1 MNIKFEIKG
10 KTDVKNLYV
19 RMYQGKFD
27 VSAPIGL
34 LVLESDWDA
43 ENNSFY
49 LANPLN
55 LKLQE
60 LKLSIL
66 RVYNQSFSQGEIITS
81 IWLKQVVK
89 EEFNRPTN
97 EIDLV
102 NDSKD
107 IYLTDF
113 GDWWNQ
119 NKADLWKVGP
129 KKLLSKVQKSQYK
142 KIISQLKDFE
152 KSVGY
157 KLVLK
162 DITLDNLYEIIN
174 WFEEND
180 YNSSTI
186 SRNIDRVRFFLN
198 RASEEGL
205 KVSNVR
211 SQRVYIDKD
220 SEEIEQVYLN
230 ESEIQKIFDL
240 NLEHDYELDNIRD
253 NFVLALWCGLRIND
267 FMTNLKT
274 DNIKDGIISIKTQKT
289 GSFVKIPIHPMAKSI
304 LDKNF
309 GNLPRK
315 VEISEY
321 NKQIKTICMLAKI
334 DNQVYGKLW
343 NPIKKRRELV
353 YAPKYKFISS
363 HVARKSLSTN
373 LHGKVSDEVIQ
384 NICGWS
390 NLTMVAHYNKTSKTE
405 YANQL
410 QDYWTKTN

>member
-60 LKLSIL
+60 LKVAIL
-66 RVYNQSFSQGEIITS
+66 RAYNQSFSQGEIITS

-89 EEFNRPTN
+89 EEFNRPIN
-97 EIDLV
+97 EIALV

-113 GDWWNQ
+113 GDWWNN

-129 KKLLSKVQKSQYK
+129 KKLLSSVQKSQYK

-152 KSVGY
+152 KSVGF

-162 DITLDNLYEIIN
+162 DMTLDNLYEVVN
-174 WFEEND
+174 YFEEND

-186 SRNIDRVRFFLN
+186 SRNIDRIRFFMN

-230 ESEIQKIFDL
+230 ENEIQKIFDL
-240 NLEHDYELDNIRD
+240 NLEHDYELDNIRN
-253 NFVLALWCGLRIND
+253 NFVLALWSGLRITD

-304 LDKNF
+304 LNKNF

-315 VEISEY
+315 VDVSEY
-321 NKQIKTICMLAKI
+321 NKQIKTICQLAEI

-353 YAPKYKFISS
+353 YAPKFKFVSS
-363 HVARKSLSTN
+363 HIARKSLTTN
-373 LHGKVSDEVIQ
+373 LSGKVSNEVIQ
-384 NICGWS
+384 KTMGW
-390 NLTMVAHYNKTSKTE
+390 NDDTMRKHYDKTSKNE
-405 YANQL
+405 YVETLKN
-410 QDYWTKTN
+410 YWYGK

>member
-66 RVYNQSFSQGEIITS
+66 RAYNQSFSQGEIITS
-81 IWLKQVVK
+81 IWLKQVIK

-113 GDWWNQ
+113 GDFWND
-119 NKADLWKVGP
+119 NKANLWKVGP

-162 DITLDNLYEIIN
+162 DMTLDNFYEIVN
-174 WFEEND
+174 YFEEND

-186 SRNIDRVRFFLN
+186 SRNIDRLRFFLN

-230 ESEIQKIFDL
+230 ENEIQKIFDL
-240 NLEHDYELDNIRD
+240 NLEHDYELNNIRD
-253 NFVLALWCGLRIND
+253 NFVLALWSGLRIFD

-289 GSFVKIPIHPMAKSI
+289 GSFVKIPVHPMAKSI

-315 VEISEY
+315 VDISEY
-321 NKQIKTICMLAKI
+321 NKQIKVICQLAEI

-343 NPIKKRRELV
+343 NSDKKRKELT
-353 YAPKYKFISS
+353 YAPKWRYISS
-363 HVARKSLSTN
+363 HVARKSLTTN
-373 LHGKVSDEVIQ
+373 LSGKVSIDVIK
-384 NICGWS
+384 NVCGWADS
-390 NLTMVAHYNKTSKTE
+390 TMANYYNKTSKNE
-405 YANQL
+405 YAETLKN
-410 QDYWTKTN
+410 YWDGK

>member
-10 KTDVKNLYV
+10 KTDVKNLYI

-66 RVYNQSFSQGEIITS
+66 RAYNQSFSQGEIITS

-113 GDWWNQ
+113 GDFWND
-119 NKADLWKVGP
+119 NKANLWKVGP

-162 DITLDNLYEIIN
+162 DMTLDNFYEIVN
-174 WFEEND
+174 YFEEND

-289 GSFVKIPIHPMAKSI
+289 GSFVKVPLHPMAKSI

-315 VEISEY
+315 VDISEY
-321 NKQIKTICMLAKI
+321 NKQIKVICQLAEI
-334 DNQVYGKLW
+334 DNQVYGKIW
-343 NPIKKRRELV
+343 NPIKKRRELT
-353 YAPKYKFISS
+353 YAPKYKFVSS
-363 HVARKSLSTN
+363 HIARKSLTTN
-373 LHGKVSDEVIQ
+373 LSGKVSNEVIQ
-384 NICGWS
+384 KTMGWS
-390 NLTMVAHYNKTSKTE
+390 DDKMRKHYDKTSKNE
-405 YANQL
+405 YAETLKN
-410 QDYWTKTN
+410 YWNGK

>member
-27 VSAPIGL
+27 ISATIGL

-66 RVYNQSFSQGEIITS
+66 RAYNQSFSQGEIITS
-81 IWLKQVVK
+81 IWLKNIVK

-113 GDWWNQ
+113 GDFWND
-119 NKADLWKVGP
+119 NKANLWKVGP

-162 DITLDNLYEIIN
+162 DMTLDNFYEIVN
-174 WFEEND
+174 YFEEND

-230 ESEIQKIFDL
+230 ENEIQKIFDL

-253 NFVLALWCGLRIND
+253 NFVLALWCGLRIVD

-304 LDKNF
+304 LNKNF

-315 VEISEY
+315 VDISEY
-321 NKQIKTICMLAKI
+321 NKQIKTICQLAEI

-343 NPIKKRRELV
+343 NSDKKRKELV
-353 YAPKYKFISS
+353 YAPKFKFISS
-363 HVARKSLSTN
+363 HVSRKSLATN
-373 LHGKVSDEVIQ
+373 LSGKVSIDVIK
-384 NICGWS
+384 NVCGWS
-390 NLTMVAHYNKTSKTE
+390 DSTMANYYNKTSKTE
-405 YANQL
+405 YAETLKN
-410 QDYWTKTN
+410 YWNGK

>member
-66 RVYNQSFSQGEIITS
+66 RAYNQSFSQGEIITS

-113 GDWWNQ
+113 GDFWND
-119 NKADLWKVGP
+119 NKANLWKVGP

-162 DITLDNLYEIIN
+162 DMTLDNFYEIVN
-174 WFEEND
+174 YFEEND

-220 SEEIEQVYLN
+220 SEEIEKPYLT
-230 ESEIQKIFDL
+230 SLEINKIINTDFSFDPEL
-240 NLEHDYELDNIRD
+240 NIAKQNYTILL
-253 NFVLALWCGLRIND
+253 FTGLRGSDGLKKLDI
-267 FMTNLKT
+267 TNI
-274 DNIKDGIISIKTQKT
+274 DNGFIKIKTSKT
-289 GSFVKIPIHPMAKSI
+289 GQTVVLPVHDEIKKVIKQ
-304 LDKNF
+304 NF
-309 GNLPRK
+309 GNLPPKINLTDFNKAIKRIAQVCEIDQLIEGKLFDSKKKRK
-315 VEISEY
+315 VKGIY
-321 NKQIKTICMLAKI
+321 
-334 DNQVYGKLW
+334 
-343 NPIKKRRELV
+343 KKYELL
-353 YAPKYKFISS
+353 SS
-363 HVARKSLSTN
+363 HSCRRGFATLYKDVISIDAMCSL
-373 LHGKVSDEVIQ
+373 L
-384 NICGWS
+384 GWS
-390 NLTMVAHYNKTSKTE
+390 SSAMFKIYNQTTKEE
-405 YANQL
+405 YAKEL
-410 QDYWTKTN
+410 QKSWSKE